1 MSTTY
6 SFGPTLNSGATYSV
20 IVGGG
25 GSSCGGNGGTGGSAT
40 GGAGWGSILNT
51 NSGAGHYTLSYPTYD
66 TGISTPT
73 LSVSSDAKF
82 EGDVIIKGKSVTD
95 RLDEIER
102 RLCILQR
109 DPGLEARWSELKALG
124 EQYRELEKDIIEKEK
139 IWDILKK

>member
-6 SFGPTLNSGATYSV
+6 SFGPTLNSGTSYV
-20 IVGGG
+20 VTVGGG
-25 GSSCGGNGGTGGSAT
+25 GSSCGGNGGTGGSVT

-51 NSGAGHYTLSYPTYD
+51 NSGLGQYTLYD
-66 TGISTPT
+66 TGISTQPFR
-73 LSVSSDAKF
+73 VSSDAEF
-82 EGDVIIKGKSVTD
+82 EGDVTIKGKSVTD

-109 DPGLEARWSELKALG
+109 DPGLEARWSDLKALG